1 MFSDRLFQTR
11 KYLKKRIPTE
21 PSSHEQA
28 SSVRIAFI
36 GLLTAVIVGLLVR
49 VAFDDSLGEAAL
61 TAGAIGIGVA
71 IGTYIFTS
79 QME

>member
-1 MFSDRLFQTR
+1 
-11 KYLKKRIPTE
+11 
-21 PSSHEQA
+21 
-28 SSVRIAFI
+28 VRIAFI